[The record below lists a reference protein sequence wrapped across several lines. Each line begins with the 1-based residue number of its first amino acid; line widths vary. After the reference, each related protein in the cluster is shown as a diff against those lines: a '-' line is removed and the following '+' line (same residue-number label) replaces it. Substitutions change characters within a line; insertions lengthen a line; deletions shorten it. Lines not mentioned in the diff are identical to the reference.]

1 MNQSVFKGSFSI
13 FCLCLIIAFIPFNF
27 ISGQTAREEAQKLE
41 RPKDCGVS
49 RYDDFK
55 NSSFNLLAD
64 ILKTDLNYEK
74 LKIDIGGYLSGGK
87 DTTVSGVN
95 TDVNKLK
102 AILKAVKAMDDRVKK
117 LVADGNE
124 LLQNAADIKPVTA
137 ANQAS
142 SNPKTSMKAVELSD
156 KLMHE
161 ITNTVSRDIEVL
173 VKKITDLGGTVE
185 EEVKEIEEPK

>member
-1 MNQSVFKGSFSI
+1 
-13 FCLCLIIAFIPFNF
+13 
-27 ISGQTAREEAQKLE
+27 
-41 RPKDCGVS
+41 
-49 RYDDFK
+49 
-55 NSSFNLLAD
+55 
-64 ILKTDLNYEK
+64 
-74 LKIDIGGYLSGGK
+74 
-87 DTTVSGVN
+87 
-95 TDVNKLK
+95 
-102 AILKAVKAMDDRVKK
+102 MDDRVKK